1 MFYANLKCAI
11 FCKNSSKCQLWMIH
25 HESNGEVNSC
35 IKYLLCNFHSYERL
49 SGTLSLILNP
59 SNWHWA
65 LIWIQEGNVKDV
77 WCLNDCQ
84 LLLNDDTGI
93 CRLSTSHTWHH
104 LLAANVFLSSS
115 GPGPSHQGVLQGPH
129 FRPHFSQ
136 PTSQSL
142 KVKSHSKLIWVWH

>member
-1 MFYANLKCAI
+1 MPIMNDTSWVKQWSKQLYQI
-11 FCKNSSKCQLWMIH
+11 FTLQFAMLWAF
-25 HESNGEVNSC
+25 E
-35 IKYLLCNFHSYERL
+35 
-49 SGTLSLILNP
+49 SGTLSLIVIP
-59 SNWHWA
+59 PDWHWA

-142 KVKSHSKLIWVWH
+142 KVKRFQVNLSLTLTQVKLVSRYSGSVVCL